1 MTVNKLSPLS
11 DLTQLQLDNW
21 YKRARTIGVDDETW
35 AELMRYVGAEVFI
48 LKGNYETKL
57 YLQHERNNRAH
68 ITLFFSGVTLGVALA
83 CIAFN
88 IFG

>member
-57 YLQHERNNRAH
+57 YLQQAQNNHDR
-68 ITLFFSGVTLGVALA
+68 IILFFSGVTLGIALA
-83 CIAFN
+83 CLAFDL
-88 IFG
+88 FG